1 LTKLNTQPA
10 KILVLGIGN
19 ILLQDEGIGVRVIEY
34 LQTNKRLP
42 GGVELVDG
50 GTAGA
55 DLIDVLADR
64 QLVIIVDAV
73 DFDAPAGTIL
83 RITPNDWLPRDNA
96 LSLHDLD
103 IPQTLAMTRLLGCAP
118 EKVVCFGI
126 VPQTINPGMTMSH
139 KMTALIPLIADLVL
153 LEINT
158 MNAPP
163 AAVYS

>member
-1 LTKLNTQPA
+1 LTNLNTQPA
-10 KILVLGIGN
+10 KILILGIGN
-19 ILLQDEGIGVRVIEY
+19 ILLQDEGVGVRVIEH
-34 LQTNKRLP
+34 LQTDKRLP
-42 GGVELVDG
+42 EGVELVDG

-83 RITPNDWLPRDNA
+83 RITPDDWLPRENA

-126 VPQTINPGMTMSH
+126 VPQTTCPGMAMSPTL
-139 KMTALIPLIADLVL
+139 TALIPTITDLVFH
-153 LEINT
+153 EVSK
-158 MNAPP
+158 AA
-163 AAVYS
+163 AAVDA

>member
-1 LTKLNTQPA
+1 MTNLNTQPA
-10 KILVLGIGN
+10 KILILGIGN
-19 ILLQDEGIGVRVIEY
+19 ILLQDEGVGVRVIEH
-34 LQTNKRLP
+34 LQTDKRLP
-42 GGVELVDG
+42 EGVELVDG

-83 RITPNDWLPRDNA
+83 RITPDDWLPRENA

-126 VPQTINPGMTMSH
+126 VPQTTCPGMAMSPTL
-139 KMTALIPLIADLVL
+139 TALIPTITDLVFH
-153 LEINT
+153 EVSK
-158 MNAPP
+158 AA
-163 AAVYS
+163 AAVDA